1 LILSRLGLDGAAH
14 VDALSGGWR
23 RRVLLARALVGQP
36 DVLLLDE
43 PTNHLD
49 IDSRTALIEAI
60 NEYPGAIVLVSHDRH
75 LLDACAERLWLVSG
89 GKVSPFDGDLNDY
102 RRRVLSDRDGG
113 STHAST
119 KRNGKPSRDNASRN
133 APAPRRADAKPLRAR
148 ITRAEAEIARITRE
162 IETLDAA
169 LADGSLFTRDP
180 ARATAMTKA
189 RADHADALARAEEDW
204 LAAGAALEA
213 ATG

>member
-1 LILSRLGLDGAAH
+1 MLGLATF
-14 VDALSGGWR
+14 GGPH
-23 RRVLLARALVGQP
+23 LLI
-36 DVLLLDE
+36 LDE

-113 STHAST
+113 SAHAST